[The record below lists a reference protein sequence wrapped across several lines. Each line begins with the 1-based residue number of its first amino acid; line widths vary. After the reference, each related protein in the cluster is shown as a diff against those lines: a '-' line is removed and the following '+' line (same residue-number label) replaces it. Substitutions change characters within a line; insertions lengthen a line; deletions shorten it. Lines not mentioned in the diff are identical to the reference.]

1 MYIRRR
7 SKYKEDLHFD
17 AFLNMMKFAH
27 LSVETGKLRLFE
39 KFREDSFLEAYRVH
53 DYKSQSTWGPAHDII
68 IRTTFQNI
76 HELVEE
82 DRISVRFKLIRH
94 AAVLVNAAGGHT
106 YLDGELE
113 ETRSVPFR

>member
-68 IRTTFQNI
+68 IRTTVQGI

-82 DRISVRFKLIRH
+82 DRMSVRFKLIRL
-94 AAVLVNAAGGHT
+94 AVQ
-106 YLDGELE
+106 Y
-113 ETRSVPFR
+113 

>member
-53 DYKSQSTWGPAHDII
+53 DYKSQSTWGPAYDII
-68 IRTTFQNI
+68 IRTTFQGI

-94 AAVLVNAAGGHT
+94 AAVLVNAARGGHT
-106 YLDGELE
+106 YLDGKLE
-113 ETRSVPFR
+113 RSVPFR